1 MDELSIKITLGDR
14 VYPLTVKP
22 EQEEY
27 MRKAS
32 KLIAERM
39 KVYEANYSVKD
50 KQDLLAMCALEFA
63 IKSLELETRR
73 ALIDES
79 TASQLEEMER
89 FLSQYLSKY

>member
-1 MDELSIKITLGDR
+1 MDELSIKIHLADR

-22 EQEEY
+22 DQEEI
-27 MRKAS
+27 MRRAS
-32 KLIAERM
+32 KIITERM

-63 IKSLELETRR
+63 VKSLELETRR
-73 ALIDES
+73 ALMDES
-79 TASQLEEMER
+79 TASQLEEMEK